1 MSTSPSSATLPEL
14 PVADVRFAD
23 ALAPEARIRQADL
36 GPGLWA
42 IERTGPSTQVLYV
55 HNPTDRPQSFHPA
68 VVFGEEATP
77 VFLSG
82 EITTAGEEG
91 AGLIVRLAAKGD
103 VWLAR
108 TDSTHEET
116 A

>member
-1 MSTSPSSATLPEL
+1 MTTTPMSPTLPQL
-14 PVADVRFAD
+14 PASGAPFAD
-23 ALAPEARIRQADL
+23 ALAPEARVGQPDL

-42 IERTGPSTQVLYV
+42 IERSGTTAQLLYV
-55 HNPTDRPQSFHPA
+55 HNPTDEPQSFHPA
-68 VVFGEEATP
+68 TVFGKDSTP

-82 EITTAGEEG
+82 DITTAGEEG
-91 AGLIVRLAAKGD
+91 ARLIVQLAPKEN

-108 TDSTHEET
+108 TDTIDEET